1 MGSCYRCLR
10 FPDVQVVIR
19 AREKTSLFV
28 TPCFAIQVCWRD
40 SRRSESSIQ
49 RLFFSFHRRINEIR
63 RRNASPQ
70 IQRYEFFFI
79 FKMNLPLIFPLAFI
93 PYSLFCQ
100 YKFSV
105 IFFSLVVAG
114 RKKLKYHW
122 NHLNFA
128 VGFLFHPEN
137 FFLSDP
143 VTNKKK
149 KKIRVNPPS
158 VWYLCGII
166 FSCRWESNY
175 GHTVGLVER
184 LTALPPLRR
193 PCVNKT

>member
-100 YKFSV
+100 YKFSA
-105 IFFSLVVAG
+105 IFFFAG
-114 RKKLKYHW
+114 GCRKKEIKISLKP
-122 NHLNFA
+122 FK
-128 VGFLFHPEN
+128 F
-137 FFLSDP
+137 
-143 VTNKKK
+143 
-149 KKIRVNPPS
+149 R
-158 VWYLCGII
+158 CRI
-166 FSCRWESNY
+166 FVS
-175 GHTVGLVER
+175 
-184 LTALPPLRR
+184 P
-193 PCVNKT
+193 